1 MRVTEALP
9 AAQGGNRVTE
19 TVYNA
24 DGSVHQVKRAV
35 GTALAQ
41 TYATTTYSANGLPVT
56 LTDAKGN
63 LTGDGVWTYVIG
75 DRPRFWGPAAL

>member
-1 MRVTEALP
+1 MEIKIGLKDVAREVVLESSENAGEISRQVAEAIENKTLL
-9 AAQGGNRVTE
+9 
-19 TVYNA
+19 
-24 DGSVHQVKRAV
+24 K
-35 GTALAQ
+35 
-41 TYATTTYSANGLPVT
+41 

>member
-24 DGSVHQVKRAV
+24 DDSVHQVKRAV

-41 TYATTTYSANGLPVT
+41 TYVTTTY
-56 LTDAKGN
+56 DALN
-63 LTGDGVWTYVIG
+63 
-75 DRPRFWGPAAL
+75 RPS